1 VAIIALVAGGGFFAT
16 RGGDS
21 EQSAPPVTVSGE
33 VLREPVTV
41 PGPDPFTPTVTTGT
55 TTSTSSTVPASSTVP
70 SSAPPTTGGTVVLAS
85 TTGNTPGL
93 YGGTRNNAE
102 CNKEA
107 LITFLEQNPDKARAW
122 AQIQQIEPAQIRDF
136 VSGLTPVLLGADTRV
151 TNHGFKNGQ
160 PTPRQA
166 VLEKGTAV
174 LVDAQGV
181 PRARCYCGN
190 PLAPPVAQA
199 ESTTFTGPTWPAFDP
214 GNLQVVTASPEPITT
229 LELVDVATGGGIAR
243 PAGTDGTQ
251 DVEIPPPPPLPEPRS
266 RPAPTVTS
274 PPSTAQST
282 TAPPG
287 ATTSRPS
294 SIPAPNAFIQQDG
307 AVGASSEYSAEY
319 PAALVVDGDVSTS
332 WFSAGS
338 QQDGP
343 TTTFTWTYPRDEFI
357 THIRVIGNGAH
368 PEFPRGFG
376 FGSVTIR
383 VLDELGRP
391 DFEQTVSLDGSP
403 DPDALVQP
411 GVFGRII
418 ELTFSGG
425 EAPDCGG
432 FAELEV
438 GVTR

>member
-1 VAIIALVAGGGFFAT
+1 
-16 RGGDS
+16 
-21 EQSAPPVTVSGE
+21 
-33 VLREPVTV
+33 
-41 PGPDPFTPTVTTGT
+41 
-55 TTSTSSTVPASSTVP
+55 
-70 SSAPPTTGGTVVLAS
+70 
-85 TTGNTPGL
+85 
-93 YGGTRNNAE
+93 
-102 CNKEA
+102 
-107 LITFLEQNPDKARAW
+107 
-122 AQIQQIEPAQIRDF
+122 
-136 VSGLTPVLLGADTRV
+136 
-151 TNHGFKNGQ
+151 
-160 PTPRQA
+160 

-174 LVDAQGV
+174 LVDSLGA

-214 GNLQVVTASPEPITT
+214 GNLQVVTPAPAPIGT

-243 PAGTDGTQ
+243 PAGSDGGQ
-251 DVEIPPPPPLPEPRS
+251 DVEIPAPPPLAEPRS
-266 RPAPTVTS
+266 RPGPTVT
-274 PPSTAQST
+274 
-282 TAPPG
+282 APPA
-287 ATTSRPS
+287 ATTTTSPASPTTRPS
-294 SIPAPNAFIQQDG
+294 SIPAPNAFVQKDG
-307 AVGASSEYSAEY
+307 AVVASSEYSAEY

-368 PEFPRGFG
+368 PEFPQGFG

-383 VLDELGRP
+383 VLDELRQP

-403 DPDALVQP
+403 DPDAVVQP